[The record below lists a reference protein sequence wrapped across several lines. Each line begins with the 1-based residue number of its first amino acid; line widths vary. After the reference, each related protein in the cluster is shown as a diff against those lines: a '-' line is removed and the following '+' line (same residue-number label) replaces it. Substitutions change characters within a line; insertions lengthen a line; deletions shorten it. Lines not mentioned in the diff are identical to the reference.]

1 MKNIIRTIIAI
12 MCISI
17 VLCGCDINTKS
28 KDKDRRARRR
38 EAKESMKEI
47 QENMYSDEILVGYC
61 LSGAGYGT
69 YYECL
74 TATVKIYKNHTVTV
88 TMNMEEYPEVGT
100 FQISDEDYKKLEEI
114 VDPEEIRTLK
124 VEEQMEVCDGNCNY
138 LYVYDKDNNTIS
150 VGGYMPE
157 GERFWEIH
165 SEIREI
171 LKSYDV
177 GQYKADY
184 IAKLESQ
191 CDY

>member
-1 MKNIIRTIIAI
+1 MKNIIRTIIAV
-12 MCISI
+12 MCMSI
-17 VLCGCDINTKS
+17 VFCGCDTKGKTDRKHHK
-28 KDKDRRARRR
+28 KDKKTAVTAMED
-38 EAKESMKEI
+38 
-47 QENMYSDEILVGYC
+47 MYSDEILVGYS

-69 YYECL
+69 EYECL
-74 TATVKIYKNHTVTV
+74 SATVKIYKNRTVTV
-88 TMNMEEYPEVGT
+88 TMNMEGNPEAGE
-100 FQISDEDYKKLEEI
+100 FQILEKDYEKLEKIINPDEI
-114 VDPEEIRTLK
+114 ANLE

-171 LKSYDV
+171 LKPYDV